1 MRDPFVVSSITWH
14 EVADEIAT
22 DNINL
27 IENALQA
34 NLKLSDYG
42 DITGIAFIYIIK
54 HAENHIHEDHFSYS
68 AKQKEVSTQM
78 RLSYDE
84 VQKSTPEE
92 VLHLMAAK
100 YVDTMREWLPKKKVA
115 NFDWQ
120 RFVKDVQD
128 LFERQGWLKALEVA

>member
-1 MRDPFVVSSITWH
+1 MRDPFVVSSISWH
-14 EVADEIAT
+14 EVTDEVAI

-27 IENALQA
+27 IEDVLQA
-34 NLKLSDYG
+34 NLKLSEYG
-42 DITGIAFIYIIK
+42 AITGVAFIYIIE
-54 HAENHIHEDHFSYS
+54 HDDNDMHEDQFSYS
-68 AKQKEVSTQM
+68 AKRGEVSTQM

-100 YVDTMREWLPKKKVA
+100 YIDTMLEWLPKKKIT

-128 LFERQGWLKALEVA
+128 LFERQGWLQAMEMA